1 MPLYIAVVA
10 SSWIVT
16 RLPLRMA
23 YGLASAAGT
32 LAYLVSFRARRAIR
46 ANLSVVLS
54 RPPASPVVR
63 RTALAAF
70 RNNSKNWVDSLRLA
84 STSKSEV
91 ERRVHVEGWEI
102 FEQAVRE
109 GKGVVL
115 IGMHL
120 GNIDVVG
127 QIIAARGYPITVPV
141 ERMKPE
147 KLFRR
152 TQALRQS
159 LGIRTVPADGSGR
172 ELVRALRAGQVVG
185 ILADRNTASGG
196 IAVEFFGRP
205 AHVSKGPAWL
215 ASRGDAAVLVGVGIR
230 GPGGTFEAKVEA
242 VPVERNGDPAALSEV
257 NAQTITRCVEAR
269 VREHPEQWCMFANVW
284 NDG

>member
-1 MPLYIAVVA
+1 M
-10 SSWIVT
+10 
-16 RLPLRMA
+16 
-23 YGLASAAGT
+23 ASAAGT
-32 LAYLVSFRARRAIR
+32 LAYLVSFGARRAIQD
-46 ANLSVVLS
+46 NLSVVLS
-54 RPPASPVVR
+54 RPPSSPTVR

-70 RNNSKNWVDSLRLA
+70 HNNSKNWVDSLRLA

-147 KLFRR
+147 ELFRR

-185 ILADRNTASGG
+185 ILADRNTGGSGSE
-196 IAVEFFGRP
+196 VEFFGRP
-205 AHVSKGPAWL
+205 THVSRGPAWL
-215 ASRGDAAVLVGVGIR
+215 ASRLDAAVLVGVGIR
-230 GPGGTFEAKVEA
+230 GPGGTFKAKVEA
-242 VPVERNGDPAALSEV
+242 VPVERSGDPAALPDI
-257 NAQTITRCVEAR
+257 NARIIIRCVEAR

-284 NDG
+284 KDG